1 MKIQDQVYKLI
12 QKRLKRICF
21 DTWTKAKKNRK
32 GRLTGPL
39 TYPVEVDH
47 LIELSSKVLDMDQDQ
62 AELIASEVTTGVIQD
77 IYLKSTCQ

>member
-12 QKRLKRICF
+12 QERLKRICF

-32 GRLTGPL
+32 GRLNGPL
-39 TYPVEVDH
+39 TYPAEVDH

-62 AELIASEVTTGVIQD
+62 AEAVANEVTTGSIQHS
-77 IYLKSTCQ
+77 YLS

>member
-1 MKIQDQVYKLI
+1 MKIEHQVYKLI
-12 QKRLKRICF
+12 QERLKRICF

-47 LIELSSKVLDMDQDQ
+47 LIELANKVLDMDQDQ
-62 AELIASEVTTGVIQD
+62 VESIATEITNGSVQD
-77 IYLKSTCQ
+77 LYLKSTCQ

>member
-12 QKRLKRICF
+12 QERLKRICF

-39 TYPVEVDH
+39 TYPSEVDH

-62 AELIASEVTTGVIQD
+62 AETIATEVTTGSIQD
-77 IYLKSTCQ
+77 LYLKSTCQ